1 VKQIHSSEATARSVS
16 GECPRAHGAPVCVGR
31 IRVRPEDFQVEEIL
45 GFEPDGSG
53 AHTLVSV
60 RKTGANTDWA
70 ARRLARSAGVAVRD
84 VGFAGLKDRH
94 AVTTQWFSIPGAPD
108 LDLDGLR
115 TDGLEVV
122 RKVAH
127 GRKLRR
133 GCHTGNRFRIRVRDC
148 YGPEREIEGRLKAIV
163 ARGVP
168 NYFGPQR
175 FGRDGGNLRLAS
187 ALASGR
193 KLNRRERGFAL
204 SAARSAIFNAALAE
218 RIEGG
223 DWDRLTAGDVAIL
236 DGSASWFPVDDVDSV
251 LRSRLDSFDIHP
263 SGPLWGQGRPPTTGP
278 VREREEAVA
287 GRHPDMADC
296 LVSAGLKQERRSLRL
311 PVRDFRWRLG
321 QGEMEL
327 EFRLPRGA
335 FATTVLSEIL
345 EVVGD
350 SVSQAAGRSST

>member
-1 VKQIHSSEATARSVS
+1 VKQIHSSDAPARSVP
-16 GECPRAHGAPVCVGR
+16 GECPRAHGAPVCIGR

-70 ARRLARSAGVAVRD
+70 ARRLARSAGVSVRD

-108 LDLDGLR
+108 LDLDGLGA
-115 TDGLEVV
+115 DGLEVIRRV
-122 RKVAH
+122 PH

-133 GCHTGNRFRIRVRDC
+133 GCHAGNRFRIRIRDGH
-148 YGPEREIEGRLKAIV
+148 GPEREIEGRLRVIS

-175 FGRDGGNLRLAS
+175 FGRHGGNLRLAS

-204 SAARSAIFNAALAE
+204 SAARSAIFNAVLAE
-218 RIEGG
+218 RIAKGE
-223 DWDRLTAGDVAIL
+223 WDRLTAGDVAIL
-236 DGSASWFPVDDVDSV
+236 DGSASWFPVDDVDSE
-251 LRSRLDSFDIHP
+251 LRARLEAFDIHP
-263 SGPLWGQGRPPTTGP
+263 SGPLWGKGSPPTTGP

-287 GRHPDMADC
+287 GCLPDMADC
-296 LVSAGLKQERRSLRL
+296 LVSAGLKQERRALRL
-311 PVRDFRWRLG
+311 PVRGFRWRLG
-321 QGEMEL
+321 EGEMEL
-327 EFRLPRGA
+327 EFCLPRGA

-345 EVVGD
+345 EVAGD
-350 SVSQAAGRSST
+350 PVSQAAEPSSR

>member
-1 VKQIHSSEATARSVS
+1 MPICA
-16 GECPRAHGAPVCVGR
+16 GR

-70 ARRLARSAGVAVRD
+70 ARRLARSAGVAARD

-108 LDLDGLR
+108 LDPDELR
-115 TDGLEVV
+115 GDGLEIIRRVP
-122 RKVAH
+122 H

-133 GCHTGNRFRIRVRDC
+133 GCHAGNRFLIRVRDC
-148 YGPEREIEGRLKAIV
+148 HGPEPEIESRLRAIS

-168 NYFGPQR
+168 NYFGSQR
-175 FGRDGGNLRLAS
+175 FGRDGGNLGLAS

-193 KLNRRERGFAL
+193 KLNRRQRGFAL
-204 SAARSAIFNAALAE
+204 SAARSAVFNAVLTE
-218 RIEGG
+218 RVARGE
-223 DWDRLTAGDVAIL
+223 WDRLTAGDVAIL
-236 DGSASWFPVDDVDSV
+236 DGSASWFPVENVDSE
-251 LRSRLDSFDIHP
+251 LRSRLEIFDIHP
-263 SGPLWGQGRPPTTGP
+263 SGPLWGQGRPPTDGP
-278 VREREEAVA
+278 VREREEEVA
-287 GRHPDMADC
+287 QRLPDMSDC
-296 LVSAGLKQERRSLRL
+296 LVSAGLKQERRALRL
-311 PVRDFRWRLG
+311 PVRDLRWRLAE
-321 QGEMEL
+321 GEMRL

-345 EVVGD
+345 EPVED
-350 SVSQAAGRSST
+350 AASQAAGPSSR